1 MLSAMKSELGKK
13 LKWRKKNTETQ
24 FSVCQKNKKKS
35 PRRKGGGNFTEK
47 VLEGGK
53 KGKGIICF

>member
-1 MLSAMKSELGKK
+1 MKSELGKK